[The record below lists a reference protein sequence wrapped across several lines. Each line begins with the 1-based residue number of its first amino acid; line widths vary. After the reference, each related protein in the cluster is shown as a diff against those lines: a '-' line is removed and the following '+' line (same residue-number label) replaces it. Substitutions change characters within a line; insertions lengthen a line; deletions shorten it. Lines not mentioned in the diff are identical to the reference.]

1 MVQKAMELDKSTKEC
16 VQISKVSKDWI
27 LNPPKLRSWENNK
40 EAAND
45 IETEWPV
52 RGKAKEST
60 AYCKSPGKGVLL
72 MEASMSTAAARAPA
86 WDLSPQF
93 SNIEGEGGR

>member
-1 MVQKAMELDKSTKEC
+1 MYADIQGVQGLN
-16 VQISKVSKDWI
+16 SKPSK
-27 LNPPKLRSWENNK
+27 SWENNK

-60 AYCKSPGKGVLL
+60 AYCKSPGKGVLM
-72 MEASMSTAAARAPA
+72 MEASMSTAAARALA
-86 WDLSPQF
+86 
-93 SNIEGEGGR
+93 